1 MKASPG
7 KKLTIRDF
15 AFVNDP
21 GVGGLTYQNG
31 PYLIL
36 VGRESYS
43 CAYKG
48 LTFSWGHESITE
60 AVEACDKRAR
70 RLEGVTK

>member
-1 MKASPG
+1 MKTSPG

-21 GVGGLTYQNG
+21 EVGGLTYQNG

-43 CAYKG
+43 CACEG
-48 LTFSWGHESITE
+48 LTFSWGHESIAE
-60 AVEACDKRAR
+60 AVEAVEKHAR
-70 RLEGVTK
+70 RSQP